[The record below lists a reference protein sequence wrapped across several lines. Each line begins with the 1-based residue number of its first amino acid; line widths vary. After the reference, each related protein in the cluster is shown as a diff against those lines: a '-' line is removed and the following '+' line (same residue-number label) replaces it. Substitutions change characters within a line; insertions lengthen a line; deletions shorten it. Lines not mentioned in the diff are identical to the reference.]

1 MLKKLWVVKD
11 PQGSKQANVLAS
23 SKEQA
28 IVLFLMKID
37 PEKYP
42 DEHTAN
48 LFKDD
53 CFATA
58 VLNVYIDE

>member
-1 MLKKLWVVKD
+1 
-11 PQGSKQANVLAS
+11 
-23 SKEQA
+23 
-28 IVLFLMKID
+28 MKID

-42 DEHTAN
+42 DEHAAR

-53 CFATA
+53 CFAVA